1 MYLRR
6 KCYSSN
12 IDFDYLEDLALA
24 EKIFSDDN
32 RGLGLAIGGGA
43 GLAGLGALYAVA
55 SSKDK
60 AASQVLEAAK
70 KGELS
75 GKEATQLLTKLS
87 FDDAKTQLSNLD
99 RDSLVTILGKREA
112 EKFEDAITGNN
123 LKNYRL
129 SENVRKALEKKGNAA
144 DKATIVDKIE
154 ASNKALREYQRDL
167 DLYKAGS
174 NRNWQST
181 KTGKQLLKNIEDE
194 QAKLAGYKVN
204 MGKYNVDMDEL
215 VSKRKSAEKA
225 ASKTLLKAL
234 RANPGLATA
243 AGIGGVAGLAGLGY
257 MAGDRR

>member
-87 FDDAKTQLSNLD
+87 FDDAKTQLGNLSAD
-99 RDSLVTILGKREA
+99 DLVAILGKHEA
-112 EKFEDAITGNN
+112 EKFTSSKAN

-144 DKATIVDKIE
+144 DRAAILDSIE
-154 ASNKALREYQRDL
+154 ASNKALRGYQRDL
-167 DLYKAGS
+167 DLYKAGG
-174 NRNWQST
+174 NKNWQST
-181 KTGKQLLKNIEDE
+181 KTGKDLLKNIEEE
-194 QAKLAGYKVN
+194 QAKLAGYNVKL
-204 MGKYNVDMDEL
+204 GKYNVDMDGL